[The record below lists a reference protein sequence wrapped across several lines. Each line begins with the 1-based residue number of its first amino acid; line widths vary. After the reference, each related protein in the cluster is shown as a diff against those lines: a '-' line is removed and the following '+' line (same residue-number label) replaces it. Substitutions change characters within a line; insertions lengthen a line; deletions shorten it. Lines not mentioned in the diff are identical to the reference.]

1 MKASVYYSKNDI
13 RYEDVEVPE
22 IGDGDM
28 LIKMHSCGLCGTD
41 IHKAQHQTV
50 TGPVILGHEVSGEV
64 VKVGKDV
71 TRYRVGERVV
81 TAIHVPCFNCH
92 YCDRGFF
99 TLCDQFKKTNLEP
112 GGFSEFIRIP
122 RLHVEH
128 LTHRIIDSLDW
139 DRAAMIEPVAC
150 CLHGLKSSNIHPK
163 DTVLVLGSGTIGL
176 VSAQLAALK
185 GASTV
190 IVSDLSRF
198 KRELA
203 LKVGVTHAIDPANED
218 VETRVA
224 EITQGK
230 GPDVVIIAAGVSSLV
245 SQAVNVVRR
254 GGRIVVFSPFD
265 KNPVVEIDAGRL
277 FRDEISIV
285 GTYSLTP
292 YDMKEAIEIVEKD
305 KINTKDMITHTW
317 PLSRIAEAIEF
328 ASNPNNDVLKVII
341 KADA

>member
-13 RYEDVEVPE
+13 RYEDVDIPE

-28 LIKMHSCGLCGTD
+28 LIKMHACGLCGTD
-41 IHKAQHQTV
+41 IHKMQHQTV
-50 TGPVILGHEVSGEV
+50 IGPVILGHEVSGEI
-64 VKVGKDV
+64 VKIGKEI
-71 TRYRVGERVV
+71 THYQVGERVV

-99 TLCDQFKKTNLEP
+99 TLCDQFKKTNLDP

-122 RLHVEH
+122 HLHVKH

-139 DRAAMIEPVAC
+139 ERAAMIEPVAC
-150 CLHGLKSSNIHPK
+150 CLHGMKSANIHPQ
-163 DTVLVLGSGTIGL
+163 DTVLVMGGGTIGL
-176 VSAQLAALK
+176 ISAQLAALK
-185 GASTV
+185 SASTV

-203 LKVGVTHAIDPANED
+203 LKIGVTYAIDPIKEKL
-218 VETRVA
+218 ETRVA

-230 GPDVVIIAAGVSSLV
+230 GPDVIIIAAGVSSLV
-245 SQAVNVVRR
+245 SQAVNIVRR

-265 KNPVVEIDAGRL
+265 NIPIVKIDASRL

-292 YDMKEAIEIVEKD
+292 YDMKEAIEIVEKN
-305 KINTKDMITHTW
+305 KINIKDMITHTW
-317 PLSRIAEAIEF
+317 SLSRISEAIEF
-328 ASNPNNDVLKVII
+328 ASNPNNDVLKII
-341 KADA
+341 INAEK

>member
-1 MKASVYYSKNDI
+1 
-13 RYEDVEVPE
+13 
-22 IGDGDM
+22 
-28 LIKMHSCGLCGTD
+28 
-41 IHKAQHQTV
+41 
-50 TGPVILGHEVSGEV
+50 
-64 VKVGKDV
+64 
-71 TRYRVGERVV
+71 
-81 TAIHVPCFNCH
+81 
-92 YCDRGFF
+92 
-99 TLCDQFKKTNLEP
+99 
-112 GGFSEFIRIP
+112 
-122 RLHVEH
+122 
-128 LTHRIIDSLDW
+128 
-139 DRAAMIEPVAC
+139 MIEPVAC

-254 GGRIVVFSPFD
+254 GEELLCSRHLIKIRWWKLMQADCSGMKFQ
-265 KNPVVEIDAGRL
+265 
-277 FRDEISIV
+277 
-285 GTYSLTP
+285 SLAP
-292 YDMKEAIEIVEKD
+292 
-305 KINTKDMITHTW
+305 TH
-317 PLSRIAEAIEF
+317 
-328 ASNPNNDVLKVII
+328 
-341 KADA
+341 